1 VKALALIRR
10 PSDGALL
17 VGEAADP
24 ATGLVFHR
32 SLGGHV
38 EFGELASEA
47 EVRELMEELGMQ
59 VRVGELLGVLEN
71 RFEFDGT
78 PGHEIAFVLAT
89 DFVDPAAYET
99 GPVRVL
105 GLGRCRGNPA
115 GGDVAVSDCH
125 DTTVVSV
132 RGGATSRPAVIRSRP
147 LDSDPHNHDPLLGMS
162 TRVRPN
168 SRVT

>member
-1 VKALALIRR
+1 VTPRIAVKALAMIRR

-47 EVRELMEELGMQ
+47 VVRELMEELGMQ
-59 VRVGELLGVLEN
+59 VRVGELLGVFEN

-89 DFVDPAAYET
+89 EFVDPAAYELERFEFLDAVDAARPGDAPHH
-99 GPVRVL
+99 GPSRT
-105 GLGRCRGNPA
+105 RDNPA
-115 GGDVAVSDCH
+115 RLRRCGCQQS
-125 DTTVVSV
+125 
-132 RGGATSRPAVIRSRP
+132 RIGAAPET
-147 LDSDPHNHDPLLGMS
+147 
-162 TRVRPN
+162 
-168 SRVT
+168 